1 MIIDYM
7 KLKLGKNINFN
18 FIVII
23 QKRLLRKNRRRK
35 KVRSRVTS
43 TTAKPNNN
51 IINETRK
58 LRKFEDSPKP
68 NLSKYNNSKSN
79 ESSSLLSPSI
89 SSSSYLS
96 RPMLALNKKKISPNL
111 FSGLNIHSGK
121 RERL

>member
-1 MIIDYM
+1 M
-7 KLKLGKNINFN
+7 GKNINFN

-51 IINETRK
+51 IINDTRK
-58 LRKFEDSPKP
+58 LRKFEESPKP

-79 ESSSLLSPSI
+79 ESSSPLSPSLPI

>member
-1 MIIDYM
+1 M
-7 KLKLGKNINFN
+7 KYLSYFVLIE
-18 FIVII
+18 

-35 KVRSRVTS
+35 KVRTKITS
-43 TTAKPNNN
+43 TTSKPNNN
-51 IINETRK
+51 IIEESRK
-58 LRKFEDSPKP
+58 LREFEKSPKP

-79 ESSSLLSPSI
+79 ESSSPLSPSLPI